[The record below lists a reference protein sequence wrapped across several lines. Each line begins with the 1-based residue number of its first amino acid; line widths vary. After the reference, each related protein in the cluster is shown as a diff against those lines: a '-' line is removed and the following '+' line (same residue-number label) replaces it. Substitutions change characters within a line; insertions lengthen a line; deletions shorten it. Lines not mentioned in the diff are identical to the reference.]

1 MSKLTDITI
10 VNNHTLRLNTDAFKN
25 DEIDLQLINDVDL
38 TIINQKIMDQKDAE
52 YNRRLD
58 SLRREWDLTKE
69 KEIQLAI
76 ESAKEKNI
84 KLERDLELAKENITT
99 SIKSQFDIERL
110 SLSNKITSLKK
121 ELESLTKDKANEIDL
136 ALQRKE
142 NDIKD
147 VINELKNKI
156 NNLQNEK
163 KEALREKEF
172 EYQTKVLTLESE
184 NVQLKTNFK
193 LEKEKALHNLENEFE
208 EKFRMQEEIIN
219 KLKLDKSSL
228 NVKKM
233 GEELEKWV
241 DQEYQNY
248 ALNGFESSMWYKD
261 NLVVNNTKADFI
273 YKVFAN
279 EERKNEE
286 LLTSIAVEVKSEN
299 PETVSKKKNSDHY
312 KKLNEDRINKN
323 CEYALL
329 ISELEWDVVNDAP
342 IRRVNEY
349 EKMYLVRPQYFM
361 VFIHIL
367 TALSLK
373 YKNVLIEHNLELD
386 KFRDVNEIVNE
397 FNEMKSSI
405 LDGSIKYINDHVK
418 KIEENAVEIIKRG
431 NKILESSKIIK
442 DTHLITVIN
451 KIENFKINR
460 IVKNIKDI
468 DF

>member
-172 EYQTKVLTLESE
+172 EYQTRVLTLESE

-208 EKFRMQEEIIN
+208 EKFRIQEEIIN